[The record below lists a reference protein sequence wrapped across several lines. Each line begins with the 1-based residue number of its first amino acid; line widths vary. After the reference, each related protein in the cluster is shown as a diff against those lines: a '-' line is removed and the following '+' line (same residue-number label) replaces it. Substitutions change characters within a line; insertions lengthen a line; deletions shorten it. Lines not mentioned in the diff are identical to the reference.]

1 MRDVRKGQKVSVGH
15 TERHARERSN
25 ESWRAPAICKPL
37 DANGKSAKLG
47 PVATKIGRE
56 IAVNGDRNSMK
67 SNNNSK
73 SDPKIKLSK
82 TFFKIAAG
90 ELAASEVAANKKAQK
105 EAAKEEAARKGKVL
119 DRTDPFISNFE
130 R

>member
-1 MRDVRKGQKVSVGH
+1 MDIPNTTLETVQTNLCARLPLQAAGCKWKVCE
-15 TERHARERSN
+15 TEAGCN
-25 ESWRAPAICKPL
+25 E
-37 DANGKSAKLG
+37 
-47 PVATKIGRE
+47 IGRE

>member
-1 MRDVRKGQKVSVGH
+1 
-15 TERHARERSN
+15 
-25 ESWRAPAICKPL
+25 
-37 DANGKSAKLG
+37 
-47 PVATKIGRE
+47 
-56 IAVNGDRNSMK
+56 MK

-73 SDPKIKLSK
+73 SLTKIKLSK

-90 ELAASEVAANKKAQK
+90 ELAASEVAANKKAERDAAK
-105 EAAKEEAARKGKVL
+105 EAALRKGKAL